1 MTDTAPVANGAAE
14 PQQQMAQVAIQKIYV
29 KDASFE
35 APNAPMIFQDPGQPN
50 IQLSLNQKVQ
60 TLGENVYE
68 VTLTVT
74 LTCKVGDK
82 TAYLAEVQQAGIF
95 GLIGF
100 DQPNLHGILGT
111 FCPTTLFPYARQA
124 ISGLVL
130 DGGFPPFMLQPVN
143 FDQIYAESM
152 RRRAQE
158 QPAEAAA

>member
-14 PQQQMAQVAIQKIYV
+14 QPQMAQVAVQKIYV

-35 APNAPMIFQDPGQPN
+35 APNAPMIFQEQSQPN
-50 IQLSLNQKVQ
+50 IQLNLNQKVQ
-60 TLGENVYE
+60 TIGENVYE

-74 LTCKVGDK
+74 LTCKLGDK

-95 GLIGF
+95 GMVGF
-100 DQPNLHGILGT
+100 DQTNLHGMLGT

-124 ISGLVL
+124 ISNLVL
-130 DGGFPPFMLQPVN
+130 EGGFPPFILQPVN
-143 FDQIYAESM
+143 FDQLYSEQM

-158 QPAEAAA
+158 QQASAAA